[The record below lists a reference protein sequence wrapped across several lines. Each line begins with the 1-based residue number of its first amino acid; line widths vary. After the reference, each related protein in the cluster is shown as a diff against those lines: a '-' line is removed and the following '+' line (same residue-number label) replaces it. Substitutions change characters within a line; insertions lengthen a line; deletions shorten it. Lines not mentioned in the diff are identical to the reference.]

1 MLGFGKLRRLRG
13 TANAESA
20 ANPLGLSTASAVE
33 DRTAPVANGASHPR
47 PDEGARHSGSPLET
61 LKPGMAGRGWALDRM
76 VPISE
81 FITLEPR
88 VDRAPLKPPT
98 FTNFKTPETQAYL
111 RLTEGIAPIRLFG
124 KDALAEQASATATLL
139 EALPEPAL
147 PEPVQPPMEI
157 AQRDPLWFSLAASK
171 SADGGVVEHDFTRAA
186 LEEMQP
192 QLDPLEFADAAADV
206 ELDEPSG
213 ATNLV
218 IEDDSIYDSPLPFR
232 EYGPPRR
239 SRPWQAIEAFF
250 LSRGFSQAVAAC
262 VLALFVSTLD
272 VPWRNWFDRQ
282 IQRVKDPIVSI
293 ANNLSQPIKER
304 SAFFIVDDFSRGL
317 GNWLNNRSLS
327 LTDTGYVAVKQGLSL
342 HGGTMNLES
351 YRMDFEAKIESEAVG
366 WVVRAADTNNY
377 YAFKLVEKGGKEN
390 SFDLLRYTVVEGAK
404 DAVHGV
410 ASIAVPKNLTAAAD
424 FNRISVRV
432 RDNQITTLINGWGVD
447 FWQDSRFERGGV
459 GLLAE
464 RGESALVRKL
474 SIAGNEDTWGLILYG
489 TLETIKS
496 VQNTFSAPVALRMQP
511 GPAGVNAAILLTPS
525 SQPFLL
531 KGGN

>member
-1 MLGFGKLRRLRG
+1 MLQ
-13 TANAESA
+13 
-20 ANPLGLSTASAVE
+20 
-33 DRTAPVANGASHPR
+33 
-47 PDEGARHSGSPLET
+47 
-61 LKPGMAGRGWALDRM
+61 GMA
-76 VPISE
+76 PISE
-81 FITLEPR
+81 FIAVLPR
-88 VDRAPLKPPT
+88 LDRAPLKPPT
-98 FTNFKTPETQAYL
+98 FTNFKIPDIQAYQ
-111 RLTEGIAPIRLFG
+111 RLHAELAPIKLFG
-124 KDALAEQASATATLL
+124 ENPLAVQASETATLV

-157 AQRDPLWFSLAASK
+157 PLRDPLWFSLAASK
-171 SADGGVVEHDFTRAA
+171 SADGGVAEHDFTRAA
-186 LEEMQP
+186 LEEMGP
-192 QLDPLEFADAAADV
+192 QLEPLEFNDDAADV
-206 ELDEPSG
+206 TLDEPSS
-213 ATNLV
+213 APDLA

-250 LSRGFSQAVAAC
+250 LSRGFSQAVAVC

-272 VPWRNWFDRQ
+272 VPWKNWFDRQ

-293 ANNLSQPIKER
+293 ASNLSRPIKER
-304 SAFFIVDDFSRGL
+304 SAFFIVDNFSNGV
-317 GNWLNNRSLS
+317 GDWINNRSLS
-327 LTDTGYVAVKQGLSL
+327 ITDAGYVAVKPGLSL
-342 HGGTMNLES
+342 HSGTMNLES
-351 YRMDFEAKIESEAVG
+351 YRLDFEAKIQSEAVG

-377 YAFKLVEKGGKEN
+377 YAFKLVEKGRKAH

-404 DAVHGV
+404 DAVQGV
-410 ASIAVPKNLTAAAD
+410 ASIAVPENLTAAAD

-447 FWQDSRFERGGV
+447 FWQDNRFERGGV
-459 GLLAE
+459 GLLADK
-464 RGESALVRKL
+464 GEAALIRKM

-511 GPAGVNAAILLTPS
+511 GPAGLNAAILLTPS

-531 KGGN
+531 TGGR

>member
-1 MLGFGKLRRLRG
+1 MAG
-13 TANAESA
+13 ADSS
-20 ANPLGLSTASAVE
+20 ANPLGLSAIAEE
-33 DRTAPVANGASHPR
+33 DRTAPGANGASHSQQGER
-47 PDEGARHSGSPLET
+47 RNGSSVATAEPVVT
-61 LKPGMAGRGWALDRM
+61 ARGWALDRM
-76 VPISE
+76 VPVSELIS
-81 FITLEPR
+81 LEPR

-111 RLTEGIAPIRLFG
+111 RLAAGIAPIQLFG
-124 KDALAEQASATATLL
+124 QKALAARACATSTLV
-139 EALPEPAL
+139 ETLPEPAL
-147 PEPVQPPMEI
+147 PEPVQPPLEI
-157 AQRDPLWFSLAASK
+157 PQRDPLWFSLAASK
-171 SADGGVVEHDFTRAA
+171 SADAGMVEHDFTRVA
-186 LEEMQP
+186 LEEMEP
-192 QLDPLEFADAAADV
+192 QLEPLEFSDAAPGAD
-206 ELDEPSG
+206 LDEPSR
-213 ATNLV
+213 AADLS
-218 IEDDSIYDSPLPFR
+218 IEDDSNYDSPLPFR

-250 LSRGFSQAVAAC
+250 LSRAFSQAVAAC

-282 IQRVKDPIVSI
+282 VQRVKNPIVTI
-293 ANNLSQPIKER
+293 ANNLSRPIKER
-304 SAFFIVDDFSRGL
+304 SAFFIVDDFSSGL
-317 GNWLNNRSLS
+317 GSWINARSLS

-351 YRMDFEAKIESEAVG
+351 YRMDFEAKIQSEAVG

-377 YAFKLVEKGGKEN
+377 YAFKLVEKGGSTK
-390 SFDLLRYTVVEGAK
+390 SFDLLRYTVVEGAR
-404 DAVHGV
+404 DAVKGV
-410 ASIAVPKNLTAAAD
+410 ASIAVPENLTVAAD

-459 GLLAE
+459 GLLADK
-464 RGESALVRKL
+464 GESALVRKM

-496 VQNTFSAPVALRMQP
+496 VQNTFSAPVALRMAP
-511 GPAGVNAAILLTPS
+511 GPAGVNTAMLLVPS

-531 KGGN
+531 TGAR